1 MLSRRYPD
9 NRRECRLF
17 SGSFSRSVRQLFV
30 GVDGGGGSGWGG
42 GGVEVVGGGG
52 RISHCSLCQYCGS

>member
-30 GVDGGGGSGWGG
+30 GVDGGGGSGWEWGG
-42 GGVEVVGGGG
+42 GGGGGWGGVVG
-52 RISHCSLCQYCGS
+52 